1 MNKVTSTKT
10 QIPYE
15 YYDIPF
21 CRPSKRRG
29 EMENL
34 GEVLAGDA
42 ITNSPYQ
49 VRTGRAG
56 LAVGDEEEEQQQ
68 QQHRSPCW
76 PCLCVMVL
84 WGGGLLL

>member
-49 VRTGRAG
+49 VRTGR
-56 LAVGDEEEEQQQ
+56 
-68 QQHRSPCW
+68 RSAMKRSSSSTAHHAALVCA
-76 PCLCVMVL
+76 
-84 WGGGLLL
+84 

>member
-1 MNKVTSTKT
+1 MFFGAVQVALQVNKVTSTKT

-49 VRTGRAG
+49 VCAHC
-56 LAVGDEEEEQQQ
+56 
-68 QQHRSPCW
+68 QQHA
-76 PCLCVMVL
+76 LDM
-84 WGGGLLL
+84 GLMRL